1 MYKLP
6 SEIKKFLTISIIVT
20 CFISII
26 LAIINPYYIIFLLLG
41 YLSSIL
47 NLLRSNY
54 QITSMLYKVVEKNKI
69 GLIISNM
76 FGMSLYFIVLL
87 IGFYLGIVEGFI
99 VALGIIIIKIVI
111 ILSSIFVKDGDCSW
125 Y

>member
-54 QITSMLYKVVEKNKI
+54 QITSMLYKVIEKNKI

>member
-6 SEIKKFLTISIIVT
+6 SEIKKILTISIIVT

-41 YLSSIL
+41 YISSIL

-54 QITSMLYKVVEKNKI
+54 QITSMLYKVEEKNKI

>member
-41 YLSSIL
+41 YISSIL

-54 QITSMLYKVVEKNKI
+54 QITSMLYKVEEKNKI

-111 ILSSIFVKDGDCSW
+111 ILSSIFVKDGDCS
-125 Y
+125 

>member
-41 YLSSIL
+41 YISSIL

-111 ILSSIFVKDGDCSW
+111 ILSSIFVKDGDCS
-125 Y
+125 

>member
-41 YLSSIL
+41 YISSIL

-54 QITSMLYKVVEKNKI
+54 QITSMLYKVEEKNKI

>member
-111 ILSSIFVKDGDCSW
+111 ILSSIFVKDGDCS
-125 Y
+125 